1 MIAVSLLSPEYQQS
15 FAALLV
21 GFALSEA
28 WRAPA
33 AIMVRDVSPARLGS
47 TASAI
52 HLCFRN
58 LIGGLGPLGALTC
71 DLPQLR
77 WGWSPPRDG
86 LMLSSVNAVPLCCD
100 NRADNPDVKLTRH
113 GAPCPTG
120 NCMRDPELMM
130 VSPAAVAWLSGRVGL
145 QHAMLLVPA
154 CYAASGVAFVAA
166 EAIME
171 KDAAAETAAA
181 LRERSKAKA
190 RKEPRLP
197 GQ

>member
-58 LIGGLGPLGALTC
+58 LIGGLGPLGARLCRGHGLVSIMT
-71 DLPQLR
+71 P
-77 WGWSPPRDG
+77 SP
-86 LMLSSVNAVPLCCD
+86 LWC
-100 NRADNPDVKLTRH
+100 
-113 GAPCPTG
+113 
-120 NCMRDPELMM
+120 
-130 VSPAAVAWLSGRVGL
+130 AA
-145 QHAMLLVPA
+145 
-154 CYAASGVAFVAA
+154 
-166 EAIME
+166 I
-171 KDAAAETAAA
+171 
-181 LRERSKAKA
+181 
-190 RKEPRLP
+190 
-197 GQ
+197 

>member
-58 LIGGLGPLGALTC
+58 LIGGLGPLGTLHSRLLTAKIGC
-71 DLPQLR
+71 
-77 WGWSPPRDG
+77 SPSR
-86 LMLSSVNAVPLCCD
+86 
-100 NRADNPDVKLTRH
+100 
-113 GAPCPTG
+113 
-120 NCMRDPELMM
+120 
-130 VSPAAVAWLSGRVGL
+130 
-145 QHAMLLVPA
+145 
-154 CYAASGVAFVAA
+154 
-166 EAIME
+166 
-171 KDAAAETAAA
+171 
-181 LRERSKAKA
+181 
-190 RKEPRLP
+190 
-197 GQ
+197 